1 MSKPSFDLREMP
13 VITPSPPAPSKDQS
27 RKKRPPK
34 RKTKSAL
41 PSGTLITTEQLLGL
55 RPDPSNSIDKLR
67 ISTATPTL
75 PLSFFNLFKN
85 LCVLDLRRIGL
96 EVLPPQIIGLE
107 NLQKLDVR
115 YNNLTYLPSQ
125 IAQLP
130 NLHHLQIDD
139 VRDRKTKLIKQ
150 VDNEV
155 SELNPTN
162 TEYHC
167 VCRNTPAHNKIP
179 PMPTLAQ
186 LCTRLIIYSIPV
198 TTEDRTNELCWQD
211 LEPLYTT
218 GKFMDQSCEK
228 ISQQLPFPS
237 HFLPVRFPYDICSA
251 CSEIVLPVHAEV
263 DRIQVVAL
271 SRVRLRYVF
280 CSHVCFQKVV
290 EEWEKERMEGVARKL
305 LRQARFDGK
314 VNAGDER

>member
-1 MSKPSFDLREMP
+1 MSKPSFDLGGMP
-13 VITPSPPAPSKDQS
+13 VITSPPAPKKQS
-27 RKKRPPK
+27 RKKRTP
-34 RKTKSAL
+34 KTKGAL

-55 RPDPSNSIDKLR
+55 RPDPSSSIDKLR
-67 ISTATPTL
+67 ISSATPTL
-75 PLSFFNLFKN
+75 PLSFFTLFKN

-96 EVLPPQIIGLE
+96 EVLPPQIVGLE

-115 YNNLTYLPSQ
+115 YNNLTHLPSQ

-150 VDNEV
+150 VGIEGP
-155 SELNPTN
+155 ELSPTN

-167 VCRNTPAHNKIP
+167 VCRNTPAHNEIP
-179 PMPTLAQ
+179 PIATLAQ
-186 LCTRLIIYSIPV
+186 LCTRLIISSIPV
-198 TTEDRTNELCWQD
+198 TSEAGTNELCRQD

-271 SRVRLRYVF
+271 SRARLRYVF

-290 EEWEKERMEGVARKL
+290 EEWEKEMMEGVARKL

>member
-1 MSKPSFDLREMP
+1 
-13 VITPSPPAPSKDQS
+13 VITSPPAPKKQS
-27 RKKRPPK
+27 RKKRTP
-34 RKTKSAL
+34 KTKGAL
-41 PSGTLITTEQLLGL
+41 PSGTLITTEELLGL
-55 RPDPSNSIDKLR
+55 RPDSSNSIDKLQIR
-67 ISTATPTL
+67 TATPTL

-150 VDNEV
+150 VDIEV

-167 VCRNTPAHNKIP
+167 VCRNTPEHNKIRP
-179 PMPTLAQ
+179 IPTLAQ
-186 LCTRLIIYSIPV
+186 LCTRLIISSIPV
-198 TTEDRTNELCWQD
+198 TSEAGTNDLCWQD

-271 SRVRLRYVF
+271 SRARLRYVF
-280 CSHVCFQKVV
+280 CSHVCFSKVV

-314 VNAGDER
+314 VNTGDER